1 MAGSAT
7 NTCLFKDKECTQ
19 ALTLDELQEA
29 FGKRQIIIRN
39 EYETDGGN
47 IGIDC
52 PLLVFFSKAWN
63 ESVTPNIAYGKAY
76 DSTNN
81 SYYTKEKFDTT
92 S

>member
-1 MAGSAT
+1 MAAPAT

-52 PLLVFFSKAWN
+52 PLLLYFSKAWN
-63 ESVTPNIAYGKAY
+63 ESVTPNIAYGEASDIEGHK
-76 DSTNN
+76 
-81 SYYTKEKFDTT
+81 YYTKEKFDTT